1 MNKSLE
7 QLENGTAT
15 EKVIVLKSIYK
26 QGRLTLQPVFDPKT
40 RWYMGVERLS
50 EEDKKG
56 LTYWVEPSS
65 KIRLEEGTEFNLND
79 PIDKLNWQWVK
90 HSPRIAASFEAAQR
104 SKVALFYVHVEEDEA
119 KANVETTNLLFEALQ
134 FVMKDDPTN
143 YIDRARLL
151 GVDMKGSAPLV
162 VKDYLLSEAKR
173 EPKKVVEAYT
183 SNTVS
188 LQLLFY
194 KGLDANFITSDNG
207 VYKYGQQILGVSID
221 ASVAFMQAPGNS
233 SLVEQLELEVNP
245 VVASKE
251 VHEKVTEVA
260 EAKATASKPAKPAKP
275 TKRVTKKK
283 EDEKL
288 EPKSE

>member
-1 MNKSLE
+1 MNKSLT

-26 QGRLTLQPVFDPKT
+26 QGRLTLQPVFDPKI

-90 HSPRIAASFEAAQR
+90 HSPRIAASFEDAQR

-119 KANVETTNLLFEALQ
+119 RTSVNTTSKLFEALK
-134 FVMKDDPTN
+134 FVMEDDPTN
-143 YIDRARLL
+143 YVDRARLL
-151 GVDMKGSAPLV
+151 GVDMKGSKPLV
-162 VKDYLLSEAKR
+162 IKDYLLSEAKR
-173 EPKKVVEAYT
+173 EPGIVVDAYT

-194 KGLDANFITSDNG
+194 KGLDAGFIKSDNG
-207 VYKYGQQILGVSID
+207 VYKYGSQILGVSID
-221 ASVAFMQAPGNS
+221 ASVAFMQASGNS
-233 SLVEQLELEVNP
+233 SLVKQLEIEINP
-245 VVASKE
+245 IIASKE

-260 EAKATASKPAKPAKP
+260 EAKAVAPKKT
-275 TKRVTKKK
+275 TKRVTGKKK
-283 EDEKL
+283 EEL
-288 EPKSE
+288 ESKSE

>member
-40 RWYMGVERLS
+40 RWYLGVERLS

-119 KANVETTNLLFEALQ
+119 KSSVATTSLLFDALKY
-134 FVMKDDPTN
+134 VMEDDPTD
-143 YIDRARLL
+143 YVDRARLL
-151 GVDMKGSAPLV
+151 GVDMKGSSPV
-162 VKDYLLSEAKR
+162 VIKEYLLAEAKR
-173 EPKKVVEAYT
+173 EPQIVVDAYT

-194 KGLDANFITSDNG
+194 KGLDAGFITSENG
-207 VYKYGQQILGVSID
+207 VYKYGSQILGVSIE
-221 ASVAFMQAPGNS
+221 ASVAFMQASGNAA
-233 SLVEQLELEVNP
+233 LVKQLEIEINP
-245 VVASKE
+245 AVASKE
-251 VHEKVTEVA
+251 VHEKVTEKA
-260 EAKATASKPAKPAKP
+260 EIKATTTTKPKA
-275 TKRVTKKK
+275 KRVTKAKEEKK
-283 EDEKL
+283 LD
-288 EPKSE
+288 PKTE